1 MKLSL
6 IDCRASSSLIFLSRD
21 IFSIYAISFSCLILD
36 RPTIFSR
43 ISSKLWPP
51 PCSSLSSHTLK
62 IKKLSPMTLLLYI
75 FFNIFCCEP
84 HSPELFS
91 LWFQTLLK
99 IDWYY
104 YPYLFYKI
112 FLFYPFLSFSF
123 FLLLTFLIFEL
134 TGKNIFFS
142 FSKWL
147 PVNYILIKMCSN
159 SDNLCLK
166 LL

>member
-1 MKLSL
+1 MRIFMFSYIKKVLKTVNYLKLSL

-91 LWFQTLLK
+91 LWFQTLLT
-99 IDWYY
+99 IYWYY

-112 FLFYPFLSFSF
+112 FLFYPFPF
-123 FLLLTFLIFEL
+123 FF
-134 TGKNIFFS
+134 FFS
-142 FSKWL
+142 VTYFL
-147 PVNYILIKMCSN
+147 NFRVNG
-159 SDNLCLK
+159 
-166 LL
+166 

>member
-1 MKLSL
+1 MRIFMFSYIKKVLKTVNYLKLSL

-75 FFNIFCCEP
+75 FFNIFCCKL
-84 HSPELFS
+84 HFPEFFS
-91 LWFQTLLK
+91 LWFQTLLT
-99 IDWYY
+99 IYWYY

-112 FLFYPFLSFSF
+112 FLFYPFPF
-123 FLLLTFLIFEL
+123 FF
-134 TGKNIFFS
+134 FFS
-142 FSKWL
+142 VTYFL
-147 PVNYILIKMCSN
+147 NFRVNG
-159 SDNLCLK
+159 
-166 LL
+166 